1 MSKRSPA
8 RAQFAAVVADEDD
21 RIDLARAALLISV
34 EDDPGWSVEAA
45 VAAIDGLAAGLGDS
59 LFERAP
65 HAQVERLASFLHDE
79 SGFTGDQEDYYHPR
93 NALLTQVL
101 ARRTGIPITLAL
113 IYMEVARR
121 HGIHLLPIGLPGHL
135 VVRHARDRDAYI
147 DPYFGAALTEEAC
160 VERVLGV
167 GNVETLS
174 PDLLEP
180 LAPRPFLLRLLNN
193 LKGAY
198 LRSEPVNLPG
208 AIGACD
214 RILLVYPTAY
224 EELRDRGLLLMQL
237 DQHLAALE
245 CFERYLS
252 LAPEAGDADQIRSH
266 AQALYQQ
273 LARLN

>member
-8 RAQFAAVVADEDD
+8 RALFAAAVAEEDD
-21 RIDLARAALLISV
+21 RIDLARAALLIAV

-45 VAAIDGLAAGLGDS
+45 VAAIDGLAAELGDGVRG
-59 LFERAP
+59 RAP
-65 HAQVERLASFLHDE
+65 HFQVERLASFLHDE
-79 SGFTGDQEDYYHPR
+79 RGFTGDREDYYHPR

-101 ARRTGIPITLAL
+101 ARRTGIPITLSL
-113 IYMEVARR
+113 VYMEVARR
-121 HGIHLLPIGLPGHL
+121 HGISLLPVGLPGHL

-147 DPYFGAALTEEAC
+147 DPFFGAALTEEAC
-160 VERVLGV
+160 VERVLGT
-167 GNVETLS
+167 GGLAEIP

-198 LRSEPVNLPG
+198 LRSDPANLPG

-245 CFERYLS
+245 CFERYLA
-252 LAPEAGDADQIRSH
+252 LTPDAGDADQIRSH